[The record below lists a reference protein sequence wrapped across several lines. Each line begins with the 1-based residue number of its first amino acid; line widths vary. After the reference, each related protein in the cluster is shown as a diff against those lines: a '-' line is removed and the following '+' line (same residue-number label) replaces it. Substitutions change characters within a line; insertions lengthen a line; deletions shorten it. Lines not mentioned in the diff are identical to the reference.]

1 MGKQIR
7 IALDSLDVGQ
17 LLDGL
22 RLRAEGWRKTAEFL
36 DSGYVAG
43 DGFICED
50 CSGVGEA
57 VHITQHYEKIIMS
70 IERQVVE
77 QGGW

>member
-1 MGKQIR
+1 MGKEIR
-7 IALDSLDVGQ
+7 ITLDSLDMGQ

-22 RLRAEGWRKTAEFL
+22 RLRAEAWRKTAHL
-36 DSGYVAG
+36 LKSGYVG
-43 DGFICED
+43 DDAFISEE
-50 CSGVGEA
+50 CSDVNEA